1 MIHRT
6 LLEIDNPSRHPS
18 AYLIVEALVEA
29 DLLTYDSKEAPTPN
43 PQPDSPHTQS
53 PDQPLCVPLR
63 EPLRPSAL
71 KKLFYRHPQ
80 TLLRKGF
87 LPWIGV
93 NWNPDTKPQT
103 LLASHLYSQNPE
115 LKSCL
120 ILEPEKY
127 ILPHSQPLH
136 SCPLSLAKLSL
147 SFY

>member
-53 PDQPLCVPLR
+53 PAQPLCVPLR

-80 TLLRKGF
+80 TFLAQEGF
-87 LPWIGV
+87 P
-93 NWNPDTKPQT
+93 PMDR
-103 LLASHLYSQNPE
+103 SQ
-115 LKSCL
+115 
-120 ILEPEKY
+120 LEPRHQTADASR
-127 ILPHSQPLH
+127 ITSLQPKPRTQVMLNTRT
-136 SCPLSLAKLSL
+136 
-147 SFY
+147 